1 MMFPTS
7 ASVVIALLMGIVGGA
22 FVIWELR
29 RVLGYDQG
37 NEAMQAIAKAIQEG
51 SAAFFVARISGHR
64 DFRSHC
70 RHGYFP
76 VFTVADRALFR
87 GGGDCVGRR
96 GLLGDVCG
104 GSRQRPNC
112 GSGGPQSA

>member
-51 SAAFFVARISGHR
+51 SAAFFVARVSGYR
-64 DFRSHC
+64 DFCGDC
-70 RHGYFP
+70 RHGYFYI
-76 VFTVADRALFR
+76 FAMADRILFC
-87 GGGDCVGRR
+87 GGGGCVGGR
-96 GLLGDVCG
+96 GLSGHVCG
-104 GSRQRPNC
+104 GSSQCPNR
-112 GSGGPQSA
+112 GSGRPQSA